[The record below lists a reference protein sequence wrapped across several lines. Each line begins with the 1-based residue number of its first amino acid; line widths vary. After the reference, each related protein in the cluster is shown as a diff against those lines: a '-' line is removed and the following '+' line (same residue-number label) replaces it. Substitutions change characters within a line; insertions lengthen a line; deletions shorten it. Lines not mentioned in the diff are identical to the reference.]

1 MKSEL
6 DRKIAV
12 AICETQPLMAEGLR
26 AVLAG
31 SGTYHLLD
39 NARSLEEV
47 SRLLSTASPR
57 IMVVDKALGMPAVL
71 DWLGRVRCR
80 STAAP
85 IIWGTLLTESEAL
98 RLLKAGAK
106 GIVRKTAPV
115 ETILACLDGV
125 VNGMTWMEEAL
136 FREQYRRDREPTAGL
151 TVREQQVLTL
161 VEQGLRNK
169 DIAAELGIRPGT
181 VKIHLKHIFEKT
193 GIRGRYGLAL
203 SGLRMQETPLATAA
217 FEAA

>member
-12 AICETQPLMAEGLR
+12 VVCETQPLMVEGLR

-31 SGTYHLLD
+31 SGVYHLLES
-39 NARSLEEV
+39 AKSLEEV
-47 SRLLSTASPR
+47 NRLMTAASPR
-57 IMVVDKALGMPAVL
+57 IVVIDKTLGMPTVL
-71 DWLGRVRCR
+71 DWLARARTRG
-80 STAAP
+80 TAAA
-85 IIWGTLLTESEAL
+85 IVWGNLLTESEAL

-106 GIVRKTAPV
+106 GIVRKTAPA

-125 VNGMTWMEEAL
+125 GNGMTWMEEAL
-136 FREQYRRDREPTAGL
+136 FREPFRRERESGAGL
-151 TVREQQVLTL
+151 TVREQQVFSL

-169 DIAAELGIRPGT
+169 DIATQLGIRPGT

-203 SGLRMQETPLATAA
+203 SGLRLHETSLEAAA